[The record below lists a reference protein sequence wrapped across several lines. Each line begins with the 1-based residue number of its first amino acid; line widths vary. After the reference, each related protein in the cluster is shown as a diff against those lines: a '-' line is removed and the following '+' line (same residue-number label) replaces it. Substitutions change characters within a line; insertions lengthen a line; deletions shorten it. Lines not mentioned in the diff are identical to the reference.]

1 MAGRFEI
8 GYKNVKMLLK
18 QMALVAIGGGA
29 GSVLRF
35 LAQKWISLGPLPK
48 FPIGTMTVNVLGC
61 LLIGLLFGWFSKN
74 PVTAPDWKLF
84 LMTGLC
90 GGFTT
95 FSAFTLESMVLLESS
110 RWTSFLLYVCGS
122 VILGTLAT
130 GAGYWFTK

>member
-1 MAGRFEI
+1 MVGRFEI
-8 GYKNVKMLLK
+8 GYKNVRMLLK

-48 FPIGTMTVNVLGC
+48 LPIGTMTVNVMGC

-74 PVTAPDWKLF
+74 PATTPDWKLF

-110 RWTSFLLYVCGS
+110 RWTSFLLYVSGS
-122 VILGTLAT
+122 VILGILAT

>member
-1 MAGRFEI
+1 MVGRFEI
-8 GYKNVKMLLK
+8 GYKNVRMLLK

-48 FPIGTMTVNVLGC
+48 FPIGTMTVNVMGC

-74 PVTAPDWKLF
+74 PATTPDWKLF

-110 RWTSFLLYVCGS
+110 RWTSFLLYVSGS
-122 VILGTLAT
+122 VILGILAT